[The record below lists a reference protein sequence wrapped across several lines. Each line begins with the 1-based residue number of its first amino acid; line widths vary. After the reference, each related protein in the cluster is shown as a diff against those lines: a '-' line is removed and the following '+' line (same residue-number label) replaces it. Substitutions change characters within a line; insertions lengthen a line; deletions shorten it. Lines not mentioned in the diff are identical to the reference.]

1 MTKHVGVMLSGC
13 GLLDGSEIHET
24 TLTLYF
30 LDRSGARIVCMAPDR
45 DQSDVINHVSRQPGG
60 ETRNVLVESARIA
73 RGDIHSL
80 ADVKAADLD
89 ALIFP
94 GGSGAARNLSDFAVS
109 GSRCSVIP
117 EVSALIEAMHRQ
129 KKPMGFICI
138 APVIAARVLGRLAPE
153 LTVGGDSPAARAIEE
168 MGARHVICGVDGAV
182 VDRAH
187 KIVTTPAYMIG
198 PTIAPVALGIEALVK
213 EVLMLAER

>member
-1 MTKHVGVMLSGC
+1 MTKHVGVVLSGC

-30 LDRSGARIVCMAPDR
+30 LDRSGVKIVCMAPDR
-45 DQSDVINHVSRQPGG
+45 DQSDVINHFSHQPGD
-60 ETRNVLVESARIA
+60 ETRNVLAESARIA
-73 RGDIHSL
+73 RGDIQSL
-80 ADVKAADLD
+80 ADVKVDDLD

-94 GGSGAARNLSDFAVS
+94 GGSGAARNLSDFAAS

-117 EVSALIEAMHRQ
+117 EVSALIEAMHRL

-138 APVIAARVLGRLAPE
+138 APVIAARVLGNLRPE
-153 LTVGGDSPAARAIEE
+153 LTLGGDSPAARAIEE
-168 MGARHVICGVDGAV
+168 MGARHVTCGVDGAV
-182 VDRAH
+182 VDR
-187 KIVTTPAYMIG
+187 KNKVVTTPAYMIG

-213 EVLMLAER
+213 EVLSLAEH